1 MIETFIRSGVTD
13 PHGLFLALPEIRI
26 RSYDYIIGG
35 VDVVLFVAF
44 WRHGFFML
52 LETHR
57 YKGL

>member
-1 MIETFIRSGVTD
+1 MIETFIRSRVTD
-13 PHGLFLALPEIRI
+13 LHGLFLALPEIRI

-35 VDVVLFVAF
+35 VDVVLCLAF